1 MDKYFKKR
9 KVKTMW
15 DFLGGIIAY
24 PFRLIDKISPNYV
37 VTLILFAIFMKIIL
51 FPFGIKQQK
60 NSLKQASLRPYETII
75 RKKYAGRN
83 DKVSQQRM
91 NQEIMELYQRENF
104 NPAGG
109 CLPML
114 IQLPI
119 LLALYQ
125 VITKPLTFLLQMPK
139 ELIQKVNEICGHA
152 YLNHNYEI
160 FQINDLLKVHNGDIT
175 KLHEDATVSIDAI
188 EAFLSDP
195 VTVGNVTK
203 PLAEH
208 FEELRDSFTI
218 FGINLMEKPDMGNF
232 SILWVVPITV
242 LIFSFIS
249 MKLTRKFTYQPTSAQ
264 GDNATTAS
272 FKLMDITMPLMSA
285 WISFI
290 TPAGIGIYWAIQNV
304 LGVLQQFIL
313 YKMYPIPE
321 MTEQDLKLAEKELRG
336 KIKPQRSQNDYAEIP
351 ARAGNA
357 QKPKKRQQSL
367 ANKPKISA
375 HAKSRIKTHGEPPRA
390 IRYPGG
396 KR

>member
-9 KVKTMW
+9 KVKIMW

-24 PFRLIDKISPNYV
+24 PFRWINAISPNYV

-60 NSLKQASLRPYETII
+60 NSIKQASLRPYETII

-83 DKVSQQRM
+83 DKASQQKM

-125 VITKPLTFLLQMPK
+125 VITKPLTFLLQMPADIIK
-139 ELIQKVNEICGHA
+139 KIGETCTKAKLSV
-152 YLNHNYEI
+152 NYEI
-160 FQINDLLKVHNGDIT
+160 FQINDLLKVHSGEIE
-175 KLHEDATVSIDAI
+175 KLDKKAEIGIDAI
-188 EAFLSDP
+188 EQLLAEN
-195 VTVGNVTK
+195 VTVGSETQ
-203 PLAEH
+203 PLIQH
-208 FEELRDSFTI
+208 FEELRESFTV
-218 FGINLMEKPDMGNF
+218 FGINLMDQPKMNDF
-232 SILWVVPITV
+232 SILWVIPV
-242 LIFSFIS
+242 LVLVFSYLS
-249 MKLTRKFTYQPTSAQ
+249 MKLTRKFTYQPAPA
-264 GDNATTAS
+264 GDNAAAAS

-290 TPAGIGIYWAIQNV
+290 TPAGIGIYWVIQNV

-313 YKMYPIPE
+313 FKLFPVPV
-321 MTEQDLKLAEKELRG
+321 MTEEDLKLAEKELRG
-336 KIKPQRSQNDYAEIP
+336 KIRQQKPAPVEVEASP
-351 ARAGNA
+351 ASIA
-357 QKPKKRQQSL
+357 QKASKKQKAVIS
-367 ANKPKISA
+367 KPRISA
-375 HAKSRIKTHGEPPRA
+375 HGKARIKAHGEPPRA
-390 IRYPGG
+390 IRRP
-396 KR
+396 

>member
-9 KVKTMW
+9 KVKIMW

-24 PFRLIDKISPNYV
+24 PFRWINAISPNYV

-60 NSLKQASLRPYETII
+60 NSIKQASLRPYETII

-83 DKVSQQRM
+83 DKASQQKM

-125 VITKPLTFLLQMPK
+125 VITKPLTFLLQMPADIIK
-139 ELIQKVNEICGHA
+139 KIGETCTKAKLSV
-152 YLNHNYEI
+152 NYEI
-160 FQINDLLKVHNGDIT
+160 FQINDLLKVHSGEIE
-175 KLHEDATVSIDAI
+175 KLDKKAEIGIDAI
-188 EAFLSDP
+188 EQLLAEN
-195 VTVGNVTK
+195 VTVGSETQ
-203 PLAEH
+203 PLIQH
-208 FEELRDSFTI
+208 FEELRESFTV
-218 FGINLMEKPDMGNF
+218 FGINLMDQPKMNDF
-232 SILWVVPITV
+232 SILWVIPV
-242 LIFSFIS
+242 LVLVFSYLS
-249 MKLTRKFTYQPTSAQ
+249 MKLTRKFTYQPAPS
-264 GDNATTAS
+264 GDNAAAAS

-290 TPAGIGIYWAIQNV
+290 TPAGIGIYWVIQNV

-313 YKMYPIPE
+313 FKLFPIPV
-321 MTEQDLKLAEKELRG
+321 MTEEDLKLAEKELRG
-336 KIKPQRSQNDYAEIP
+336 KIRQQKPAPVEVEASP
-351 ARAGNA
+351 ASTA
-357 QKPKKRQQSL
+357 QKASKKQKAVIS
-367 ANKPKISA
+367 KPRISGHGKA
-375 HAKSRIKTHGEPPRA
+375 RIKAHGEPPRA
-390 IRYPGG
+390 IRRP
-396 KR
+396 

>member
-24 PFRLIDKISPNYV
+24 PFRWIDTISPNYV
-37 VTLILFAIFMKIIL
+37 VTLILFAVFMKIVL

-60 NSLKQASLRPYETII
+60 NSIKQANLRPYETII

-83 DKVSQQRM
+83 DKISQQKM

-125 VITKPLTFLLQMPK
+125 VITKPLTFLLEMK
-139 ELIQKVNEICGHA
+139 SETIKAVADICA
-152 YLNHNYEI
+152 KAKLSMNYEI
-160 FQINDLLKVHNGDIT
+160 FQINDLLKVHNGEIE
-175 KLHEDATVSIDAI
+175 KLSEEATVGIDAI
-188 EAFLSDP
+188 ETLLADP
-195 VTVGNVTK
+195 VKVGEITK

-208 FEELRDSFTI
+208 FEDLRESFTV
-218 FGINLMEKPDMGNF
+218 FGINLMDKPEMGNF
-232 SILWVVPITV
+232 SILWIVPIMV
-242 LIFSFIS
+242 FVFSFLS
-249 MKLTRKFTYQPTSAQ
+249 MKLTRRFTYQPAQ
-264 GDNATTAS
+264 TDNAAAAS

-290 TPAGIGIYWAIQNV
+290 TPAGIGIYWVIQNV
-304 LGVLQQFIL
+304 LGVVQQFIL
-313 YKMYPIPE
+313 YKLYPVPV
-321 MTEQDLKLAEKELRG
+321 MTEEDLKLAEKELRG
-336 KIKPQRSQNDYAEIP
+336 KVKQQRLSHAEKAEP
-351 ARAGNA
+351 VSRAPG
-357 QKPKKRQQSL
+357 QKPKKHQTSL
-367 ANKPKISA
+367 ISKPRVSA
-375 HAKSRIKTHGEPPRA
+375 HGKKRIKDHGEPPRA
-390 IRYPGG
+390 IRRP
-396 KR
+396 

>member
-24 PFRLIDKISPNYV
+24 PFRWINTISPNYV
-37 VTLILFAIFMKIIL
+37 ITLILFAVFMKIVL

-60 NSLKQASLRPYETII
+60 NSIKQASLRPYETII

-83 DKVSQQRM
+83 DKVSQQKM

-139 ELIQKVNEICGHA
+139 ELIQQITKLCA
-152 YLNHNYEI
+152 DAKLTATYEI
-160 FQINDLLKVHNGDIT
+160 FQINDLLKVHNGEIT
-175 KLHEDATVSIDAI
+175 TLAKDATVSITEIKDFLASP
-188 EAFLSDP
+188 AFEGS
-195 VTVGNVTK
+195 TK
-203 PLAEH
+203 SLVEH
-208 FEELRDSFTI
+208 FEELRDSFTV
-218 FGINLMEKPDMGNF
+218 FGINLMEKPDMGDF
-232 SILWVVPITV
+232 SILWIIPILV
-242 LIFSFIS
+242 FVFSFLS
-249 MKLTRKFTYQPTSAQ
+249 MKLTRKFTYQPAPQ
-264 GDNATTAS
+264 GDNATAAS

-290 TPAGIGIYWAIQNV
+290 TPAGIGIYWIIQNV
-304 LGVLQQFIL
+304 LGVVQQFIL

-321 MTEQDLKLAEKELRG
+321 MTENDLKLAEKELRG
-336 KIKPQRSQNDYAEIP
+336 KIKQ
-351 ARAGNA
+351 
-357 QKPKKRQQSL
+357 QKPQPEYEEAPSLTPAERKAKKHQQSS
-367 ANKPKISA
+367 AAKPKISA
-375 HAKSRIKTHGEPPRA
+375 HGKSRIKAHGSVPTA

-396 KR
+396 RR